1 MNTISCPHCDHLNLD
16 SDVYCAN
23 CGRPLKEQTIEIE
36 STQKNTAQVGAVE
49 RNSIVACCALAL
61 LLFFFPLVTI
71 HVPVAGDQ
79 DVSGYDVFSKLT
91 EFREKLQTPDLTS
104 AAQNTNPTSSTMPD
118 APLSLRLAWFM
129 PFAIVIAFIS
139 AVVALV
145 AAFKNLKVARTAATV
160 GACCAAVAIV
170 HVTVMNSDIHSWLT
184 ESMKSSQTQLKG
196 NPYAGL
202 AENLSTL
209 IVNAFQV
216 KPGWG
221 LYALL
226 VLLGIAAA
234 LGFTRVLSR
243 LRLAPMSNS

>member
-91 EFREKLQTPDLTS
+91 EFREKLQPPDAIS
-104 AAQNTNPTSSTMPD
+104 QTNPY
-118 APLSLRLAWFM
+118 
-129 PFAIVIAFIS
+129 S
-139 AVVALV
+139 A
-145 AAFKNLKVARTAATV
+145 TP
-160 GACCAAVAIV
+160 
-170 HVTVMNSDIHSWLT
+170 
-184 ESMKSSQTQLKG
+184 QTR
-196 NPYAGL
+196 P
-202 AENLSTL
+202 
-209 IVNAFQV
+209 
-216 KPGWG
+216 P
-221 LYALL
+221 
-226 VLLGIAAA
+226 
-234 LGFTRVLSR
+234 
-243 LRLAPMSNS
+243 